1 VRIPEPVNDRDLYD
15 RGVATLLTS
24 WEVYARSSRGAAVIR
39 LPGAAAAVFPDEPER
54 RIYNN
59 AVLERELASADR
71 AYAVAAVEETYAK
84 ADVGRFAVWA
94 HETDV
99 ATRADLE
106 RRGYRIDESTRAMGM
121 SLNDVRVPRP
131 EIELGPAD
139 WDEHRRT
146 LGLPSGLL
154 EGVDRSV
161 VHVLVACIHGENVAT
176 AVAVDHEGD
185 CGIYNVGT
193 LEHARRRGLATALI
207 ALHVHEA
214 LARGCRT
221 ASVQSTPMA
230 ESVYAAV
237 GFRDLG
243 RILEHSPERVSPRAS
258 PRGFNQDRPCF
269 NQRSPLGDQESA
281 RGSGE
286 ARQSEFGELAARTR
300 ARPC

>member
-1 VRIPEPVNDRDLYD
+1 MKDRDLYD

-24 WEVYARSSRGAAVIR
+24 REVYSRGARGAAVVR
-39 LPGAAAAVFPDEPER
+39 LPGAAAAVFPDEPDR
-54 RIYNN
+54 TIFNN
-59 AVLERELASADR
+59 AVLEREQASADR
-71 AYAVAAVEETYAK
+71 ACAIAAVEETYAN
-84 ADVGRFAVWA
+84 ADVGRFALWV
-94 HETDV
+94 HETEA

-106 RRGYRIDESTRAMGM
+106 RRGYTIDESTRAMGM
-121 SLNDVRVPRP
+121 PLDHVRVARP

-161 VHVLVACIHGENVAT
+161 VHVLAARLHGANVAT

-243 RILEHSPERVSPRAS
+243 RILEYSP
-258 PRGFNQDRPCF
+258 
-269 NQRSPLGDQESA
+269 
-281 RGSGE
+281 SG
-286 ARQSEFGELAARTR
+286 
-300 ARPC
+300 

>member
-1 VRIPEPVNDRDLYD
+1 MKHRDLYD

-59 AVLERELASADR
+59 AVLERELASADP
-71 AYAVAAVEETYAK
+71 ACAIAAVEETYAK

-99 ATRADLE
+99 ATRAELE
-106 RRGYRIDESTRAMGM
+106 RWGYTIDESTRAMGM

-154 EGVDRSV
+154 EGVDQSV
-161 VHVLVACIHGENVAT
+161 VQVLVARLNGENVAT

-185 CGIYNVGT
+185 CGVYNVGT
-193 LEHARRRGLATALI
+193 LEHARKRGLATALI
-207 ALHVHEA
+207 AIHVHQA

-237 GFRDLG
+237 GFCDLG
-243 RILEHSPERVSPRAS
+243 RILEYS
-258 PRGFNQDRPCF
+258 
-269 NQRSPLGDQESA
+269 RSG
-281 RGSGE
+281 
-286 ARQSEFGELAARTR
+286 
-300 ARPC
+300 

>member
-1 VRIPEPVNDRDLYD
+1 LKDRDLYD

-24 WEVYARSSRGAAVIR
+24 WEVYARGSRGAAVIR

-54 RIYNN
+54 RLFNN
-59 AVLERELASADR
+59 AVLEREPASADR
-71 AYAVAAVEETYAK
+71 ACAIAAVEETYAN

-94 HETDV
+94 HETEV
-99 ATRADLE
+99 ATRTDLE
-106 RRGYRIDESTRAMGM
+106 RRGYTIAESTRAMGV
-121 SLNDVRVPRP
+121 SLADVRVPRP

-154 EGVDRSV
+154 ERVDRSI
-161 VHVLVACIHGENVAT
+161 VHVLVARLHGQNVAT

-214 LARGCRT
+214 LTRGCRT

-243 RILEHSPERVSPRAS
+243 RILEYSPN
-258 PRGFNQDRPCF
+258 G
-269 NQRSPLGDQESA
+269 
-281 RGSGE
+281 
-286 ARQSEFGELAARTR
+286 
-300 ARPC
+300 